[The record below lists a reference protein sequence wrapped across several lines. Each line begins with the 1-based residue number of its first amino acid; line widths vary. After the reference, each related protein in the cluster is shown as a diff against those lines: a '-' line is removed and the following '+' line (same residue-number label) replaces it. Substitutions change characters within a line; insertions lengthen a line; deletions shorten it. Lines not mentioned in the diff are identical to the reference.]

1 MQFDPGAQY
10 VLTFTARKISGD
22 NPRFA
27 FYYDDGT
34 STTKIY
40 NNTDEPET
48 YSITSS
54 LGKEIARV
62 GHTYGSNGVN
72 RLYELKLQKVIE
84 TSVTIETSLS
94 TNGGTSWGAWQQATN
109 GGSIPGIVADMD
121 LSNAKLKTR
130 ATLETEDT
138 SVTPALE
145 SLSIS
150 LTGEKKGIITIDY
163 LNDRL
168 QPVIKFQ
175 SREITVNFP
184 LGILLLNS
192 PTRKDRKNAVYR
204 EIECYSKLQ
213 ILQED
218 KFGERYFIP
227 AGTKY
232 TTAISQIISSAGETK
247 INIVPSSDTLQTD
260 KEYDIEMSKLQIV
273 NELLNEINY
282 NSLRV
287 DVNGYFV
294 SEPYVLPVDREI
306 EYEYI
311 DNELSVIVP
320 EVMEELDLFNVPNVF
335 VRYLNNPERPPLRS
349 VYTNDNPDSITSTV
363 SRGRNIVDIRPVED
377 IASQEALDE
386 MARRDAFNASQVYG
400 HVEFETAIMPFH
412 DYLNCLFLRYR
423 PLGIEDKY
431 IETSWSIECRAG
443 GRMQHTVRKVV
454 NI

>member
-1 MQFDPGAQY
+1 MPIIRKGTQFPF
-10 VLTFTARKISGD
+10 LF
-22 NPRFA
+22 
-27 FYYDDGT
+27 
-34 STTKIY
+34 
-40 NNTDEPET
+40 
-48 YSITSS
+48 
-54 LGKEIARV
+54 
-62 GHTYGSNGVN
+62 
-72 RLYELKLQKVIE
+72 
-84 TSVTIETSLS
+84 
-94 TNGGTSWGAWQQATN
+94 
-109 GGSIPGIVADMD
+109 GSIFGPSEDKKSLAEENTESILHAGTGDRNIIFEYILLDRND
-121 LSNAKLKTR
+121 NFKK
-130 ATLETEDT
+130 TLETVISCRIDYK
-138 SVTPALE
+138 
-145 SLSIS
+145 SLSS
-150 LTGEKKGIITIDY
+150 LKLSANIQIKEDADIDY
-163 LNDRL
+163 LNDRI

-175 SREITVNFP
+175 KGETVLSFP
-184 LGILLLNS
+184 MGILLLNS

-247 INIVPSSDTLQTD
+247 INIVPSSATLQTD

-294 SEPYVLPVDREI
+294 SERYVLPVDREI

-311 DNELSVIVP
+311 DDELSVIVP
-320 EVMEELDLFNVPNVF
+320 EMMEELDLFNVPNVF

-363 SRGRNIVDIRPVED
+363 SRGRNIVDIRAVED

-386 MARRDAFNASQVYG
+386 LTRRDAFNASQVYG

-412 DYLNCLFLRYR
+412 GYLNCLFLRYQ

-431 IETSWSIECRAG
+431 IETSWSIECKAG